1 MNDKIKPNLVAVVEE
16 MNQLRR
22 PPEDMNFN
30 KPEPEIRV
38 RIMRLE
44 ADGAPRNFSR
54 NYCEVE
60 NSAGGVCAWVWAFKT
75 EEKTD
80 AIFSWAGPDVHRGNV
95 SDYRV
100 ALAGMEKVE
109 RKMEKMRDERGA
121 PSNACD
127 SLGRWL
133 EACGVKKVMYRP
145 EGSKN
150 EGWLTRGEW
159 VTVSAGTFIEM
170 ARRLMPKD

>member
-1 MNDKIKPNLVAVVEE
+1 MNDKIKPSLVAVVEE

-22 PPEDMNFN
+22 PPEEYNYAV
-30 KPEPEIRV
+30 KEPEIKV
-38 RIMRLE
+38 RIMRLD
-44 ADGAPRNFSR
+44 ADGTPRNFSHQY
-54 NYCEVE
+54 NEVI
-60 NSAGGVCAWVWAFKT
+60 NSAGGCFGHIWSAKREQGAEGV
-75 EEKTD
+75 
-80 AIFSWAGPDVHRGNV
+80 FSWVGPDVMHGSEN
-95 SDYRV
+95 DYRV
-100 ALAGMEKVE
+100 ALAGVE
-109 RKMEKMRDERGA
+109 RVGKKMEKMRDERGA

-159 VTVSAGTFIEM
+159 TTVSAGTFIEM
-170 ARRLMPKD
+170 ARRLMPK